1 MDQTQPGIGLKQRQR
16 HYCHW
21 GGWSGVTISDCAF
34 AMCGLRGACAW
45 DFLGTK
51 ETTETTETQRK
62 MIPDFVVVSLVS
74 PISSHS

>member
-1 MDQTQPGIGLKQRQR
+1 M
-16 HYCHW
+16 
-21 GGWSGVTISDCAF
+21 TISDCAF

-62 MIPDFVVVSLVS
+62 MIPDFVVVSLVFL
-74 PISSHS
+74 PLITP